1 MTELTWQ
8 ELNRREAEQQAKR
21 QAKRQATIRDPT
33 DRLARILAKEFSL
46 PELQLIK
53 ATALGLNALLIE
65 SFEIARQKARR

>member
-8 ELNRREAEQQAKR
+8 ELNRREAEQ

-53 ATALGLNALLIE
+53 ANALGLNALLIE